1 MTKITSPTESAIEA
15 AAKAIAKG
23 HLVAFGTE
31 TVYGLG
37 GDGRNPE
44 AVAKI
49 FAAKGRPRFNPLISH
64 IAGAETAFA
73 LGSKTAIAE
82 KLAANFWPGAMTLV
96 LDKTPNSPLCDLAT
110 AGLNSV
116 ALRVPSQSQ
125 ALKFLAAAD
134 CPIAAPSANRSGRIS
149 PTRATHVWDELGG
162 CEDLDYILDMGAA
175 TGGLESTVID
185 ARGKK
190 PVILRAGAITAD
202 MITAAT
208 GLEIDHHQGGA
219 IISPGQTTSHY
230 APSKPMLLNQC
241 QAGSDD
247 IWIGFGDVDANSPD
261 GNVLNL
267 SLAGDMIEAAANF
280 YDMLRRADAMEGRR
294 IVIAPIPDEGIGI
307 AINDRLRRAA
317 AR

>member
-15 AAKAIAKG
+15 AAKAINKG
-23 HLVAFGTE
+23 QLVSFGTE

-49 FAAKGRPRFNPLISH
+49 FAAKGRPLFNPLISH
-64 IAGAETAFA
+64 IAGAEAAFA

-82 KLAANFWPGAMTLV
+82 KLAAKFWPGAMTLV
-96 LDKTPNSPLCDLAT
+96 LDKTPNNPLCDLTT

-116 ALRVPSQSQ
+116 ALRVPSQRQ
-125 ALKFLAAAD
+125 ALIFLTAAN

-149 PTRATHVWDELGG
+149 PTRAAHVWDELGG
-162 CEDLDYILDMGAA
+162 CKDLAFILDMGAA

-185 ARGKK
+185 ARGEK
-190 PVILRAGAITAD
+190 PIILRAGAVTAD
-202 MITAAT
+202 MIITAT
-208 GLEIDHHQGGA
+208 GVEIGHHQGGG

-230 APSKPMLLNQC
+230 APSKPMLLNRC
-241 QAGSDD
+241 QASSDD
-247 IWIGFGDVDANSPD
+247 IWIGFGDIGRNSI
-261 GNVLNL
+261 LNL
-267 SLAGDMIEAAANF
+267 SPAGDIIEAAANF
-280 YDMLRRADAMEGRR
+280 YDMLRRADAMEGAH
-294 IVIAPIPDEGIGI
+294 IAIAPIPDEGIGI